1 MSFTSKTWQ
10 SVPLCSGRH
19 EAYGYPVGPCCEI
32 LHISR
37 KVYYR
42 WLSGKK
48 SKRQIENE
56 QIAGLAE
63 QIHTESP
70 DKGYRRI
77 HDDLERYYGIH
88 INDKR
93 MLRIAAVR
101 I

>member
-1 MSFTSKTWQ
+1 MQ
-10 SVPLCSGRH
+10 
-19 EAYGYPVGPCCEI
+19 
-32 LHISR
+32 
-37 KVYYR
+37 
-42 WLSGKK
+42 K

-93 MLRIAAVR
+93 MLRICRSKDIKSTIKYATTAAQGTPPIHSILQR
-101 I
+101 IF